1 MRYTVRK
8 PADPG
13 QLWWEISDNKEGPN
27 IGRSIAYAFT
37 EKDALLIAALLNL
50 DEEKNYKLE
59 QERRVGLS
67 RNAETP

>member
-1 MRYTVRK
+1 MSKYTVK
-8 PADPG
+8 AINDPRN
-13 QLWWEISDNKEGPN
+13 LNWEITGGDGG
-27 IGRSIAYAFT
+27 IIAYAFT
-37 EKDALLIAALLNL
+37 EKDALLIATLLNL